1 MIQTA
6 PIGKSNVF
14 RALQHRNF
22 KLFFYG
28 QMLSMAG
35 TWMQRVAQG
44 WLAYRLTGSALVLG
58 IVTFASSAPAFFL
71 SPLAGVIADR
81 TDRHRVL
88 IAAQVA
94 LMVQAFLLAWVTLA
108 GAITP
113 NRLVAFA
120 LFLGLGSALENPV
133 RQTFFV
139 EMVSREDLMNA
150 IALNSTMVNA
160 ARIVGPAVAGV
171 VVARYGEGMCFLLNG
186 LSFLAVIAAL
196 LRMRL
201 EQRFERAAAASGI
214 TLLREGFRFVR
225 KTPRVGSLLGLF
237 AVLNLAGSP
246 HLTLLPLFAGTV
258 LKVGAEG
265 LGWLV
270 AVSGVGAMICATAL
284 ASRSNVRGLHTFALV
299 AAVLFAV
306 AIIVLGRSRSFS
318 LSVIMMFLIGSGYI
332 VNLAATQTLLHS
344 WVTDRLRGRVMSFY
358 STIFVGFP
366 PVGSLFAGWIADR
379 IGAPLT
385 VSLCGLICLAA
396 TAWFALPEGRVVRA
410 TD

>member
-1 MIQTA
+1 MAILVSGARKPFDLERDSDSINLRIEQT
-6 PIGKSNVF
+6 
-14 RALQHRNF
+14 RLHRLDHF
-22 KLFFYG
+22 
-28 QMLSMAG
+28 
-35 TWMQRVAQG
+35 
-44 WLAYRLTGSALVLG
+44 GSG
-58 IVTFASSAPAFFL
+58 
-71 SPLAGVIADR
+71 R
-81 TDRHRVL
+81 TCGL
-88 IAAQVA
+88 
-94 LMVQAFLLAWVTLA
+94 
-108 GAITP
+108 
-113 NRLVAFA
+113 A
-120 LFLGLGSALENPV
+120 LFRS
-133 RQTFFV
+133 
-139 EMVSREDLMNA
+139 
-150 IALNSTMVNA
+150 
-160 ARIVGPAVAGV
+160 
-171 VVARYGEGMCFLLNG
+171 CFLLNG

-225 KTPRVGSLLGLF
+225 KTPRVRSLLGLF

-246 HLTLLPLFAGTV
+246 HLALLPLFAGTV